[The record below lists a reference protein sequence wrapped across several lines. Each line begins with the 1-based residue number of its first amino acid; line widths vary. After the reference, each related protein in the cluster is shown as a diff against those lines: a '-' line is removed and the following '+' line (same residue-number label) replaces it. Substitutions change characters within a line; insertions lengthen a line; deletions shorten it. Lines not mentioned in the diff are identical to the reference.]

1 MVQNINE
8 LNKAIKA
15 RSDGFLAYIAQAAE
29 EDMLEEFNSWE
40 RNNPDLKVPKELESR
55 ILNTADEFH
64 KKQKRKQLRNNCIR
78 FLKMTAIIMLVVAI
92 SFSGLLI
99 SAEAFRLKIFD
110 FIFENNKEFTKVVP
124 VESGSNVLTIKKNIP
139 EGWQGLFYP
148 GYLPEGYLF
157 AEAEEIGD
165 SKTIV
170 FKNKSQAIIILTQG
184 PLYESEMR
192 VNNEGVESGE
202 VLVDGSSAFWTSRKG
217 EVTLIWNQNEY
228 GFLLYGPEN
237 LSEMIKI
244 AEELLYIK

>member
-1 MVQNINE
+1 M
-8 LNKAIKA
+8 
-15 RSDGFLAYIAQAAE
+15 LA
-29 EDMLEEFNSWE
+29 EFDEWEKNSSAV
-40 RNNPDLKVPKELESR
+40 KVPKNLESQ
-55 ILNTADEFH
+55 ILNTAHELNRER
-64 KKQKRKQLRNNCIR
+64 KRKSYRNTCMKV
-78 FLKMTAIIMLVVAI
+78 LKMAAIIMLIVAI

-124 VESGSNVLTIKKNIP
+124 VESGSNVLTIKKNLP
-139 EGWQGLFYP
+139 KGWQGLFYP

-157 AEAEEIGD
+157 TEAEEIGD

-170 FKNKSQAIIILTQG
+170 FNNKNEGILILTQG

-202 VLVDGSSAFWTSRKG
+202 VLVDGTSAFWTSRKG
-217 EVTLIWNQNEY
+217 EVTLIWNQNGY
-228 GFLLYGPEN
+228 GFLLYGPES